1 LGEGEGASGG
11 VHGVGAGDGVV
22 GLVSR
27 AIIIHRAQIALWRVT
42 SENVDLI
49 YTQKLLIINHI

>member
-1 LGEGEGASGG
+1 MGAREG

-27 AIIIHRAQIALWRVT
+27 AVIIYRT
-42 SENVDLI
+42 
-49 YTQKLLIINHI
+49 